1 MRAEHSYLCI
11 IHTRATPTAGLG
23 VERLNE
29 VRRVG
34 VSESANL
41 ASPSIIFEQEV
52 FLRWHPVAPGEMPPE
67 SGTVLV
73 AFSDGSVESYPIS
86 DEDIDLGVIRCG
98 HEVGQ
103 YWAYSI
109 PHPDF
114 DIID

>member
-1 MRAEHSYLCI
+1 M
-11 IHTRATPTAGLG
+11 G
-23 VERLNE
+23 VERLDE
-29 VRRVG
+29 VRSVG
-34 VSESANL
+34 VYGSANL
-41 ASPSIIFEQEV
+41 ASSSVKHEQEV
-52 FLRWHPVAPGEMPPE
+52 HIKWHPVEPGEMPAE
-67 SGTVLV
+67 ADTVLV

>member
-1 MRAEHSYLCI
+1 M
-11 IHTRATPTAGLG
+11 G
-23 VERLNE
+23 VERLDE
-29 VRRVG
+29 VRSVG
-34 VSESANL
+34 VHRNANL
-41 ASPSIIFEQEV
+41 VSPSVKYEQEV
-52 FLRWHPVAPGEMPPE
+52 HIKWHPIEPGEMPSE
-67 SGTVLV
+67 AGTVLV

-86 DEDIDLGVIRCG
+86 DEDISLGVIRCG

>member
-1 MRAEHSYLCI
+1 M
-11 IHTRATPTAGLG
+11 P
-23 VERLNE
+23 
-29 VRRVG
+29 
-34 VSESANL
+34 SEAD
-41 ASPSIIFEQEV
+41 
-52 FLRWHPVAPGEMPPE
+52 
-67 SGTVLV
+67 TVLV

-86 DEDIDLGVIRCG
+86 DEDISLGVIRCG